1 MYASSPSS
9 EGSRSQSVDSS
20 DSCIQENITQ
30 RFFAINIY
38 VGPIRFLRIILPLSS
53 TWLPSRFSLPVIRIS
68 RQLSKEVKKLTLSNI
83 YCLLF
88 PKNTTCVSQ
97 NLFSHLWWPPP
108 FLIRL
113 LLVVP
118 STQPGHL
125 DTWSQPGHHLDT
137 WRQLAPSS
145 QEEVI
150 GKLLPGSALSRL
162 LISFTSAHARL
173 PNTGAF

>member
-83 YCLLF
+83 SLAFPQEHYMCLTKPFQSPSVTSPISDPTASRGSLDS
-88 PKNTTCVSQ
+88 T
-97 NLFSHLWWPPP
+97 WP
-108 FLIRL
+108 
-113 LLVVP
+113 
-118 STQPGHL
+118 PGHL
-125 DTWSQPGHHLDT
+125 ESTWQPPGH
-137 WRQLAPSS
+137 LAASGS
-145 QEEVI
+145 LQSR
-150 GKLLPGSALSRL
+150 GSARQAVARECSAFIIPHTCHVEK
-162 LISFTSAHARL
+162 IS
-173 PNTGAF
+173 N